1 MMAKRSNRRWERLR
15 IPEALEAAKPLSP
28 HRADAHHGQ
37 EQLHRS
43 THRSDIRSQ
52 SHPFAYSSAHSCKS
66 GGVHIRNPVFLSTSW
81 TPAFAGMTETKTR
94 EHAILFQQKISRLP
108 ARMCANIFSALRRV
122 LAPILSSSQEIAAS
136 PAHRADSE
144 P

>member
-52 SHPFAYSSAHSCKS
+52 SHPFA
-66 GGVHIRNPVFLSTSW
+66 LSHLALANREESIYGIQGFPTEFRVK
-81 TPAFAGMTETKTR
+81 PGMK
-94 EHAILFQQKISRLP
+94 A
-108 ARMCANIFSALRRV
+108 
-122 LAPILSSSQEIAAS
+122 
-136 PAHRADSE
+136 
-144 P
+144 